1 MSTKTTNMTPIEV
14 ASQLQKL
21 VLVTLAQ
28 ACDDV
33 NVPSMFPCSL
43 PSLLS
48 PSHSLSNFFFS
59 YIILK
64 VSIYYWK
71 QL

>member
-43 PSLLS
+43 PSVAF
-48 PSHSLSNFFFS
+48 PESLIVYFFFS

-64 VSIYYWK
+64 VSIYY
-71 QL
+71 